1 MRSLNLHISSKVDGG
16 KEEIWVTSD
25 TVVVLLIVDLES
37 HALRGF
43 SCRLQ
48 TGIVAELGESNN
60 VVSGERWPSLCIFV
74 EEDGRVASPR
84 YFCQKRGGKWSIE
97 TSE

>member
-1 MRSLNLHISSKVDGG
+1 MWI
-16 KEEIWVTSD
+16 TSG
-25 TVVVLLIVDLES
+25 TVGAVVVLLIVDLES

-48 TGIVAELGESNN
+48 TGIVAELGHTKN
-60 VVSGERWPSLCIFV
+60 VVPCESWPSLCIFV

-84 YFCQKRGGKWSIE
+84 YFCDKRGGKWSIE
-97 TSE
+97 SC

>member
-1 MRSLNLHISSKVDGG
+1 MRDLELHISSKVEDG
-16 KEEIWVTSD
+16 KEEVWVTSN
-25 TVVVLLIVDLES
+25 TVIVLLIVDLES

-43 SCRLQ
+43 SCRLD

-60 VVSGERWPSLCIFV
+60 VVSGEKWPVLCIFV

-84 YFCQKRGGKWSIE
+84 YFCQKRGGKWSIGA
-97 TSE
+97 SE